1 MEIKNKKNE
10 AFLWSS
16 NNSKLKSVKI
26 QKWNEWEE
34 RRLNLVTNYK
44 P

>member
-16 NNSKLKSVKI
+16 NNSKLKSVKF
-26 QKWNEWEE
+26 KNGMNEKKED
-34 RRLNLVTNYK
+34 
-44 P
+44 